1 VRVTNVLDKPFGKMT
16 VTATSAEDS
25 EGTTVLSNKV
35 LTAGADE

>member
-1 VRVTNVLDKPFGKMT
+1 MEKPFGKMT

-35 LTAGADE
+35 LTAGPEE